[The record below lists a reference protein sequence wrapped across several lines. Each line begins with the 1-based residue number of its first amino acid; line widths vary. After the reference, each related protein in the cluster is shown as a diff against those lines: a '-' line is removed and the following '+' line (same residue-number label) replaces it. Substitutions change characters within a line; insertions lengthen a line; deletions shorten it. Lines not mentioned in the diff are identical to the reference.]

1 MLSWEK
7 VMGIT
12 FSRKCIQF
20 SCFLFSS
27 THLRWIWFVW
37 FRAHTLIL
45 VDLDNICYI
54 WGSGCP
60 PRWNNLLAVAFILF
74 THSEIFVIT
83 EWAGKHTHVQ
93 HMCSLCYLE
102 LEGMVCVVVFVYM
115 RGDSKRMKMHT
126 LERETSSHV
135 FPVYFCWPISAAFNQ
150 PPRLFCWLLYCAVT
164 LGLVKAGLIILL
176 NVIYVLE
183 RFARKVNA
191 KHYYTM

>member
-74 THSEIFVIT
+74 TWDICYYRVSRKT
-83 EWAGKHTHVQ
+83 YTCAAHVQ
-93 HMCSLCYLE
+93 PMLFRAGGNGVCGCLCLYERRQQENENAYSRAGNFLTCISCLLLLAYISGFQSTPKTVLLAAVLCSDT
-102 LEGMVCVVVFVYM
+102 GF
-115 RGDSKRMKMHT
+115 G
-126 LERETSSHV
+126 
-135 FPVYFCWPISAAFNQ
+135 
-150 PPRLFCWLLYCAVT
+150 
-164 LGLVKAGLIILL
+164 
-176 NVIYVLE
+176 
-183 RFARKVNA
+183 
-191 KHYYTM
+191 